1 MCVCGLHFFGG
12 ILVIYQYRVKM
23 VFQKVYEMIRKCVK
37 NKDDADNVPPIISDN
52 LYRTFPP
59 PPPPVESIVPSSNVE
74 VMVRIHLL
82 KNGCKS
88 K

>member
-1 MCVCGLHFFGG
+1 MCGLHFFCG

-52 LYRTFPP
+52 NLYRTFPP
-59 PPPPVESIVPSSNVE
+59 PPPPPPVESILPSSNVE
-74 VMVRIHLL
+74 VMV
-82 KNGCKS
+82 
-88 K
+88 